1 MAHNDIHKA
10 TNQGYCQCMDNL
22 GSPMTT
28 TFWEFYELQHGY
40 YNQEPIEQ
48 EGSM

>member
-1 MAHNDIHKA
+1 MPHNDINKA

-28 TFWEFYELQHGY
+28 THVGNFIFYNEFGNR
-40 YNQEPIEQ
+40 NQLNQPK
-48 EGSM
+48 